1 MYIFKQN
8 LSRTKK
14 ASQLEGGGRASGP
27 IEDRRKAGQGLR
39 AVAGIG
45 SHFRTGAVGIGG
57 H

>member
-45 SHFRTGAVGIGG
+45 SHFRTGAVGVGG

>member
-1 MYIFKQN
+1 MHVFKQN

-14 ASQLEGGGRASGP
+14 TSQLEGGGRASGP

-39 AVAGIG
+39 AVASIS
-45 SHFRTGAVGIGG
+45 SHFRIGAAGVGG